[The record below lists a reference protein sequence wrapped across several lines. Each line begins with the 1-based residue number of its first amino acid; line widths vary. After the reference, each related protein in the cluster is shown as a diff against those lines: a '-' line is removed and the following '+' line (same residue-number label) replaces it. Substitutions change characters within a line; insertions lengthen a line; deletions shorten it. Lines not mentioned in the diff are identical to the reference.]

1 MKKTSLT
8 DYAEQSVIVKEQAVN
23 SHTESS
29 IIATSP
35 TVNECSVPKDYV
47 HIENSSQPE
56 NDGAPLTLEQRQEKC
71 KSDLLNLP
79 SQALK
84 HVYER
89 EYKTWSN
96 CKFRAKDLKDISG
109 PVWSSELNTF
119 PGFLAH
125 VGPKPNLKYSM
136 DRIDPKFGYV
146 LGNLRWA
153 SAQLQS
159 ENRKNVQVHMVD
171 GMPMNLHQIAEHFG
185 TTYDAL
191 RMRLQRGA
199 DLKALITQYEKGVMF
214 SGDKGA
220 VDMAKKVEACPW
232 PPGKEKDWE
241 ACYLAE
247 RTTLLHA
254 KEQGSRTAFFVAKC
268 TKQWWHFNSLM
279 VAEVEDNGVIS
290 TPYFEVK
297 MRYWELL
304 VEYARGQR
312 EIVTKALSPFMYS
325 IEPTVNELTDI
336 EKLYGPIFQGD
347 DETKN

>member
-1 MKKTSLT
+1 MKKTSST
-8 DYAEQSVIVKEQAVN
+8 DYVEHSVIVKEQAIN
-23 SHTESS
+23 SHAEPSTTS
-29 IIATSP
+29 ASP

-56 NDGAPLTLEQRQEKC
+56 KDGTSLTLEQRQEKC
-71 KSDLLNLP
+71 KSDLKNLP
-79 SQALK
+79 SQALI
-84 HVYER
+84 HVYKR
-89 EYKTWSN
+89 EHKTWSN

-109 PVWSSELNTF
+109 PVWSPELDTF

-125 VGPKPNLKYSM
+125 VGPKPNPQYSM
-136 DRIDPKFGYV
+136 DRIDPKSGYV

-159 ENRKNVQVHMVD
+159 ENRKNVIVHMVD
-171 GMPMNLHQIAEHFG
+171 GTPMNLHQIAEHFG

-199 DLKALITQYEKGVMF
+199 DLKALITKYEKGVMF
-214 SGDKGA
+214 SGDKSA

-247 RTTLLHA
+247 RTKLLNA

-268 TKQWWHFNSLM
+268 TKQWWYFNSLL
-279 VAEVEDNGVIS
+279 VAEVEDSGEIS
-290 TPYFEVK
+290 TPHFEVK

-304 VEYARGQR
+304 GEYAKGQR
-312 EIVTKALSPFMYS
+312 EIVTKALSPFKYS

-336 EKLYGPIFQGD
+336 ESLCGPISQGD
-347 DETKN
+347 DDAEN